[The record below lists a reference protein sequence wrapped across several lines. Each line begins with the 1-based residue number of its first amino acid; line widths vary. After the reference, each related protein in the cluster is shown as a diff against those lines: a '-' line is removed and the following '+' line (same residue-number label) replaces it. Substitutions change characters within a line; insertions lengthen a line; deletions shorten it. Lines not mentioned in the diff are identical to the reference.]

1 MKTRIFTLLVAFLT
15 MVGNAVWGQT
25 TYKVSFDAAIPE
37 GFISETIDGIAG
49 DTWSLKDAFIIS
61 INGEEQELKE
71 NDFKDGFSVE
81 PGSTVSLALKEKSG
95 MSPTVYAG
103 YNIVSFN
110 IEEGTNLTSVTNSS
124 FIMPEG
130 DVTIKN
136 IVFDRKVFSFKI
148 RFPED
153 NVYMG
158 GYIDEIEGLEVYYE
172 NMDGEIITEAV
183 YREKV
188 RLIIKPKTG
197 YKIES
202 LAKVSRT
209 LRNHEWGENF
219 TSFSTQDVTKQLQYN
234 SEEGYYYEEFLMP
247 QTVVATYVYA
257 ADTSDGE
264 NPDGPVT
271 KVVPIDY
278 NLTATTDGNGTI
290 TFGEEGTQTTANYQ
304 KQVQVNV
311 TPNEGYHVV
320 RSSLYYTIEGSD
332 EQIPIMMTDGTY
344 SFTMP
349 AANVTVH
356 AEFAE
361 GAEQTYLVSI
371 ADNIEHGTISAEPTE
386 ATSGTT
392 INLTVT
398 PEEGYQLQ
406 TLYYIANGKTEQTPI
421 AGTSFE
427 MPASDVTIYATFKDI
442 STDPDDDNPGGI
454 VPDAPKYYNIYE
466 EEICEGVTV
475 EFSRDVVKE
484 GQSVL
489 VTVKVDEEFD
499 ATKMTLKFKR
509 SLFGY
514 WEDLTLTPTENPNE
528 YIIENIYTDIYVR
541 VEGAVPTGI
550 EDIEGAKVY
559 TKDGSIY
566 VYTPAEEQVQIISVS
581 GAIVKN
587 ETQVGLKQYTGLQRG
602 IYIIGIG
609 EARFKVRL

>member
-1 MKTRIFTLLVAFLT
+1 MKTRIFTLLMAFLAT
-15 MVGNAVWGQT
+15 LSGAVWGQQNHT
-25 TYKVSFDAAIPE
+25 IKFADEKPDELLEEYDKDAWDLQKAIE
-37 GFISETIDGIAG
+37 IIIDGTEQKNLTTEDYLNG
-49 DTWSLKDAFIIS
+49 IS
-61 INGEEQELKE
+61 AEA
-71 NDFKDGFSVE
+71 
-81 PGSTVSLALKEKSG
+81 GSTISLQLNIDAG
-95 MSPTVYAG
+95 NGNQYRYAG
-103 YNIVSFN
+103 YNFISFT
-110 IEEGTNLTSVTNSS
+110 IQTNSGTKVIDNLS
-124 FIMPEG
+124 FVMPDEDVTITGITLQRKVISFATILYIEDNTYDGMHTIAPFEGMDAYFENAEG
-130 DVTIKN
+130 DV
-136 IVFDRKVFSFKI
+136 
-148 RFPED
+148 
-153 NVYMG
+153 
-158 GYIDEIEGLEVYYE
+158 
-172 NMDGEIITEAV
+172 ITEAL
-183 YREKV
+183 YGEKV
-188 RLIIKPKTG
+188 RLVLMPKTG
-197 YKIES
+197 YKIENV
-202 LAKVSRT
+202 AKVSRT
-209 LRNHEWGENF
+209 LWNYDDNDLSHNP
-219 TSFSTQDVTKQLQYN
+219 QDVTNNLQYDTEN
-234 SEEGYYYEEFLMP
+234 GFYYEDFTMP
-247 QTVVATYVYA
+247 QSKVQVYIYKADSEFHPENGETTVTA
-257 ADTSDGE
+257 
-264 NPDGPVT
+264 
-271 KVVPIDY
+271 IDY
-278 NLTATTDGNGTI
+278 ALNTASNITNGTI

-311 TPNEGYHVV
+311 TPNEGYHLV
-320 RSSLYYTIEGSD
+320 RNSFYYTVEGSD

-371 ADNIEHGTISAEPTE
+371 ANNIEHGTISAEPTE

-442 STDPDDDNPGGI
+442 STDPDDDEQGGI

-489 VTVKVDEEFD
+489 VTITVDEEFD
-499 ATKMTLKFKR
+499 TTDLTLKFKR

>member
-1 MKTRIFTLLVAFLT
+1 MKTRIFTLLMAFLAT
-15 MVGNAVWGQT
+15 LSGAVWGQQNHT
-25 TYKVSFDAAIPE
+25 IKFADEKPDELLEEYDKDAWDLQKAIE
-37 GFISETIDGIAG
+37 IIIDGTEQKNLTTEDYLNG
-49 DTWSLKDAFIIS
+49 IS
-61 INGEEQELKE
+61 AEA
-71 NDFKDGFSVE
+71 
-81 PGSTVSLALKEKSG
+81 GSTISLQLNIDAG
-95 MSPTVYAG
+95 NGNQYRYAG
-103 YNIVSFN
+103 YNFISFT
-110 IEEGTNLTSVTNSS
+110 IQTNSGTKVIDNLS
-124 FIMPEG
+124 FVMPDEDVTITGITLQRKVISFATILYIEDNTYDGMHTIAPFEGMDAYFENAEG
-130 DVTIKN
+130 DV
-136 IVFDRKVFSFKI
+136 
-148 RFPED
+148 
-153 NVYMG
+153 
-158 GYIDEIEGLEVYYE
+158 
-172 NMDGEIITEAV
+172 ITEAL
-183 YREKV
+183 YGEKV
-188 RLIIKPKTG
+188 RLVLMPKTG
-197 YKIES
+197 YKIENV
-202 LAKVSRT
+202 AKVSRT
-209 LRNHEWGENF
+209 LWNYDDNDLSHNP
-219 TSFSTQDVTKQLQYN
+219 QDVTNNLQYDTEN
-234 SEEGYYYEEFLMP
+234 GFYYEDFTMP
-247 QTVVATYVYA
+247 QSKVQVYIYKADSEFHPENGETTVTA
-257 ADTSDGE
+257 
-264 NPDGPVT
+264 
-271 KVVPIDY
+271 IDY
-278 NLTATTDGNGTI
+278 ALNTASNITNGTI

-304 KQVQVNV
+304 EQVQVNV

-320 RSSLYYTIEGSD
+320 RSSLYYTVEGSD

-371 ADNIEHGTISAEPTE
+371 ADNIEHGTVSAEPTE

-442 STDPDDDNPGGI
+442 STDPGDDNPGGI
-454 VPDAPKYYNIYE
+454 VPDYPKYYNIYE

-528 YIIENIYTDIYVR
+528 YIIKNIYTDIYVR
-541 VEGAVPTGI
+541 AEGAVPTGI

-566 VYTPAEEQVQIISVS
+566 VQTPTQEQVQIISAS
-581 GAIVKN
+581 GAVLKN
-587 ETQVGLKQYTGLQRG
+587 EQQVGLKQYTDLQRG